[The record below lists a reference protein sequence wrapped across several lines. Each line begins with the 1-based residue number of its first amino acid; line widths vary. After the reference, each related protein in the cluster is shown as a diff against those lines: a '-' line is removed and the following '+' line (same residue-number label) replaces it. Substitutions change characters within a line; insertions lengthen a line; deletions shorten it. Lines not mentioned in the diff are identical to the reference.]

1 MEESEMN
8 RSSMS
13 ILARILAEKNNM
25 TISEAETFIKQ
36 MFEVANSVMQADKQL
51 KIRWLGTFK
60 VMSVKDR
67 ESVDVNT
74 GERIVIGG
82 RDKITFTPDNI
93 LKEIVNKPFAQFE
106 TVVVND
112 GVDFSEIDRKFAFE
126 AKEEVSA
133 SSDEQQ
139 TAEESESLP
148 VDKVESIPAV
158 AAMPDEPKVK
168 EEDAVSEVTVQVE
181 DLSVVSEQTEAP
193 ISEIVEKEQP
203 VADVQEPEPPV
214 SQVQESDQPA
224 AVNLSEPSV
233 ADVEEPELPVVKE
246 APVLTVNASSV
257 LEETVVSRP
266 ETKAPV
272 SQTKQTVPAGNP
284 ENAVEEEEDDEDSS
298 SDRKHYFMLPRYVIS
313 VAVILIL
320 LLIGGIGWFAFN
332 YGKMQAQR
340 NHLALQLEEMQ
351 KVRMAKDSL
360 AQAQKD
366 DLRTKALQDSA
377 RLAQSAEVLNGVDK
391 QNAAAQSD
399 SLRKVA
405 AAKETSSKQQAEVT
419 KQKAA
424 ETVAKQKTLKEAKQ
438 KAEVLAA
445 SKYDADPRVRTG
457 AYRILGVDHTIVAK
471 SGQTLGSI
479 SKLYLGPGMECYL
492 EAVNG
497 GAIDVKAGQKIH
509 IPKLALKKKK

>member
-133 SSDEQQ
+133 SSEEQQ
-139 TAEESESLP
+139 TAEESESSP

-168 EEDAVSEVTVQVE
+168 EEDALSEVTVQVE
-181 DLSVVSEQTEAP
+181 DLSVVSEQAEVP

-203 VADVQEPEPPV
+203 VADVQEPE
-214 SQVQESDQPA
+214 Q
-224 AVNLSEPSV
+224 
-233 ADVEEPELPVVKE
+233 PVVKE
-246 APVLTVNASSV
+246 APVQPVTASSV
-257 LEETVVSRP
+257 QEETVVSRP
-266 ETKAPV
+266 ETMAPV
-272 SQTKQTVPAGNP
+272 SQTKQTVPADNP
-284 ENAVEEEEDDEDSS
+284 ENAVEEEEDDEVSS

-340 NHLALQLEEMQ
+340 NHLALQLEKMQ

-360 AQAQKD
+360 AQTQKD

-377 RLAQSAEVLNGVDK
+377 RLAQSAELLNGVDE
-391 QNAAAQSD
+391 QNATAQSD
-399 SLRKVA
+399 NLRKVA
-405 AAKETSSKQQAEVT
+405 AAKETASKQQTEVT

-424 ETVAKQKTLKEAKQ
+424 EAAVKQKTLKEAKQ
-438 KAEVLAA
+438 KAEAQAA

-471 SGQTLGSI
+471 SGQTLSSI

-497 GAIDVKAGQKIH
+497 GAIDVKTGQKIH
-509 IPKLALKKKK
+509 IPKLVLKKKK

>member
-1 MEESEMN
+1 MN

-25 TISEAETFIKQ
+25 TISEAEAFIKQ
-36 MFEVANSVMQADKQL
+36 MFDVANGVMQADKQL

-60 VMSVKDR
+60 VTSVKDR

-74 GERIVIGG
+74 GERIIIGG

-133 SSDEQQ
+133 PSDEQQ
-139 TAEESESLP
+139 IAEESEISP
-148 VDKVESIPAV
+148 VDKAESIPAV
-158 AAMPDEPKVK
+158 AEISDESELK
-168 EEDAVSEVTVQVE
+168 EDVVSGVTVQVE
-181 DLSVVSEQTEAP
+181 DLSVVSEEAEVP
-193 ISEIVEKEQP
+193 VSEIKEKVQLHADAQESEQP
-203 VADVQEPEPPV
+203 VSKVREPELP
-214 SQVQESDQPA
+214 D
-224 AVNLSEPSV
+224 AVNLSEQSV
-233 ADVEEPELPVVKE
+233 AEVKEPEQPVVKE
-246 APVLTVNASSV
+246 VLVQSVTASSV
-257 LEETVVSRP
+257 QEETVVSRP
-266 ETKAPV
+266 EKMAPV
-272 SQTKQTVPAGNP
+272 SQTKQAVPVGNP
-284 ENAVEEEEDDEDSS
+284 ENTVEEDDEESS

-313 VAVILIL
+313 VAVILIF

-377 RLAQSAEVLNGVDK
+377 RLAQSAEVLNGVDE

-399 SLRKVA
+399 SLRKAV
-405 AAKETSSKQQAEVT
+405 AAKEIVSKQQTE
-419 KQKAA
+419 
-424 ETVAKQKTLKEAKQ
+424 VAKQKALKEAKQ
-438 KAEVLAA
+438 KVEVQAA

-457 AYRILGVDHTIVAK
+457 AYRILGVDHSIVAK
-471 SGQTLGSI
+471 SGQTLSSI

>member
-1 MEESEMN
+1 MN

-133 SSDEQQ
+133 SSEEQQ
-139 TAEESESLP
+139 TAEESESSP
-148 VDKVESIPAV
+148 VDKSETIPAV
-158 AAMPDEPKVK
+158 AEMSDESELK
-168 EEDAVSEVTVQVE
+168 EDAVSEVTVQVE
-181 DLSVVSEQTEAP
+181 DLSVVSEQAEVP

-246 APVLTVNASSV
+246 APVQSVTESSV
-257 LEETVVSRP
+257 QEETVVSRP

-284 ENAVEEEEDDEDSS
+284 ENAVEEEEDDEVSS

-351 KVRMAKDSL
+351 KARMAKDSL
-360 AQAQKD
+360 AQTQKD

-377 RLAQSAEVLNGVDK
+377 RLAQSAEVLNGVDE
-391 QNAAAQSD
+391 QNAAAQAD

-405 AAKETSSKQQAEVT
+405 AAKETASKQQTEVT
-419 KQKAA
+419 KQKVAEAA
-424 ETVAKQKTLKEAKQ
+424 VKQKTLKEAKQ
-438 KAEVLAA
+438 KAEAQAA

-479 SKLYLGPGMECYL
+479 SKLYLGPGMECYF

>member
-1 MEESEMN
+1 M
-8 RSSMS
+8 
-13 ILARILAEKNNM
+13 
-25 TISEAETFIKQ
+25 
-36 MFEVANSVMQADKQL
+36 
-51 KIRWLGTFK
+51 
-60 VMSVKDR
+60 
-67 ESVDVNT
+67 
-74 GERIVIGG
+74 
-82 RDKITFTPDNI
+82 
-93 LKEIVNKPFAQFE
+93 
-106 TVVVND
+106 
-112 GVDFSEIDRKFAFE
+112 
-126 AKEEVSA
+126 SA

-139 TAEESESLP
+139 AAEESESSP

-181 DLSVVSEQTEAP
+181 DLSVVSEEAEVP
-193 ISEIVEKEQP
+193 VSEIKEKEQP

-246 APVLTVNASSV
+246 APVQTVNASSV
-257 LEETVVSRP
+257 QEETVVSRP

-272 SQTKQTVPAGNP
+272 SQTKQTVPADNP
-284 ENAVEEEEDDEDSS
+284 ENAVEEEEDDEVSS

-377 RLAQSAEVLNGVDK
+377 RLAQSAEVLNGVDE
-391 QNAAAQSD
+391 QNAAAQAD

-405 AAKETSSKQQAEVT
+405 AARRQPLSNRLRLPSRKLLKLQSS
-419 KQKAA
+419 
-424 ETVAKQKTLKEAKQ
+424 
-438 KAEVLAA
+438 
-445 SKYDADPRVRTG
+445 R
-457 AYRILGVDHTIVAK
+457 
-471 SGQTLGSI
+471 
-479 SKLYLGPGMECYL
+479 KL
-492 EAVNG
+492 
-497 GAIDVKAGQKIH
+497 
-509 IPKLALKKKK
+509 

>member
-1 MEESEMN
+1 MN

-25 TISEAETFIKQ
+25 TISEAEAFIKQ
-36 MFEVANSVMQADKQL
+36 MFDVANGVMQADKQL

-60 VMSVKDR
+60 VTFVKDR

-74 GERIVIGG
+74 GERIIIGG

-133 SSDEQQ
+133 PSDEQQ
-139 TAEESESLP
+139 IAEESETSP
-148 VDKVESIPAV
+148 VDKAESIPVV
-158 AAMPDEPKVK
+158 AEMSDESELK
-168 EEDAVSEVTVQVE
+168 EDVVSGVTVQVE
-181 DLSVVSEQTEAP
+181 DLSVVSEEAEVP
-193 ISEIVEKEQP
+193 VSEIKEKEQLLADAQESEQP
-203 VADVQEPEPPV
+203 VSKVREPELP
-214 SQVQESDQPA
+214 D
-224 AVNLSEPSV
+224 AVNLSEQSV
-233 ADVEEPELPVVKE
+233 AEVKEPEQPVVKE
-246 APVLTVNASSV
+246 VLVQSVTASSV
-257 LEETVVSRP
+257 QEETVVSRP
-266 ETKAPV
+266 ETRAPV
-272 SQTKQTVPAGNP
+272 SQTKQAVPVGNP
-284 ENAVEEEEDDEDSS
+284 ENTVEEDDEESS

-377 RLAQSAEVLNGVDK
+377 RLAQSAEVLNGVDE

-399 SLRKVA
+399 SLRKAV
-405 AAKETSSKQQAEVT
+405 AAKEIVSKQQTE
-419 KQKAA
+419 
-424 ETVAKQKTLKEAKQ
+424 VAKQKALKEAKQ
-438 KAEVLAA
+438 KVEVQAA

-457 AYRILGVDHTIVAK
+457 AYRILGVDHSIVAK
-471 SGQTLGSI
+471 SGQTLSSI

-497 GAIDVKAGQKIH
+497 GAIDVQAGQKIH

>member
-1 MEESEMN
+1 MN

-25 TISEAETFIKQ
+25 TISEAEAFIKQ
-36 MFEVANSVMQADKQL
+36 MFDVANGVMQADKQL

-60 VMSVKDR
+60 VTSVKDR

-74 GERIVIGG
+74 GERIIIGG

-133 SSDEQQ
+133 PSDEQQ
-139 TAEESESLP
+139 IAEESETSP
-148 VDKVESIPAV
+148 VDKAECIPAV
-158 AAMPDEPKVK
+158 AEMSDESEQK
-168 EEDAVSEVTVQVE
+168 ENVVSGVTVQVE
-181 DLSVVSEQTEAP
+181 DLSVVSEEAEVP
-193 ISEIVEKEQP
+193 VSEIKEKEQL
-203 VADVQEPEPPV
+203 VADAQESEQPV
-214 SQVQESDQPA
+214 SKVRESELPD
-224 AVNLSEPSV
+224 AVNLSEQSV
-233 ADVEEPELPVVKE
+233 AEVKEPEQPVVKE
-246 APVLTVNASSV
+246 VLVQSVTASSV
-257 LEETVVSRP
+257 QEETVVSRP
-266 ETKAPV
+266 EKMAPV
-272 SQTKQTVPAGNP
+272 SQTKQAVPVGNP
-284 ENAVEEEEDDEDSS
+284 ENTVEEDDEESS

-377 RLAQSAEVLNGVDK
+377 RLAQSAEVLNGVGE

-399 SLRKVA
+399 SLRKAV
-405 AAKETSSKQQAEVT
+405 AAKEIVSKQQTE
-419 KQKAA
+419 
-424 ETVAKQKTLKEAKQ
+424 VAKQKALKEAKQ
-438 KAEVLAA
+438 KVEVQAA

-471 SGQTLGSI
+471 SGQTLSSI

>member
-133 SSDEQQ
+133 PSDEQQ
-139 TAEESESLP
+139 ITEESETSP
-148 VDKVESIPAV
+148 VDKSETIPAV
-158 AAMPDEPKVK
+158 AEISDEPELK
-168 EEDAVSEVTVQVE
+168 EDAVSGVTVQLE
-181 DLSVVSEQTEAP
+181 DLSVVSEEAEEP
-193 ISEIVEKEQP
+193 VSEIEEKEQP
-203 VADVQEPEPPV
+203 VADA
-214 SQVQESDQPA
+214 QESEQ
-224 AVNLSEPSV
+224 
-233 ADVEEPELPVVKE
+233 PVVKE
-246 APVLTVNASSV
+246 APVQTVNASSV
-257 LEETVVSRP
+257 LEETAACRP

-284 ENAVEEEEDDEDSS
+284 ENAVEEEEDDEASS

-360 AQAQKD
+360 AQTQTD

-377 RLAQSAEVLNGVDK
+377 RLAQSAEVLNGVDEH
-391 QNAAAQSD
+391 NAAAQAD

-405 AAKETSSKQQAEVT
+405 AAKETASKQQAEVT
-419 KQKAA
+419 KQKVAEAA
-424 ETVAKQKTLKEAKQ
+424 GKQKTLKEAKQ
-438 KAEVLAA
+438 KAEAQAA

-471 SGQTLGSI
+471 SGQTLSCI

>member
-126 AKEEVSA
+126 AKEEVST

-139 TAEESESLP
+139 TAEESESSP

-181 DLSVVSEQTEAP
+181 DLSVVSEEAEVP
-193 ISEIVEKEQP
+193 VSEIKEKEQP

-246 APVLTVNASSV
+246 APVQTVNASSV
-257 LEETVVSRP
+257 QEETVVSRP

-284 ENAVEEEEDDEDSS
+284 ENAVEEEEDDEVSS

-320 LLIGGIGWFAFN
+320 VLIGGIGWFAFN

-360 AQAQKD
+360 AQTQKD

-377 RLAQSAEVLNGVDK
+377 RLAQSAEVLNGVDE
-391 QNAAAQSD
+391 QNAAAQAD

-405 AAKETSSKQQAEVT
+405 AAKETASKQQAEVA

-424 ETVAKQKTLKEAKQ
+424 EAVAKQKALKEAKQ
-438 KAEVLAA
+438 KVEVQAA

-471 SGQTLGSI
+471 SGQTLSSI

>member
-1 MEESEMN
+1 MN

-25 TISEAETFIKQ
+25 TISEAEAFIKQ
-36 MFEVANSVMQADKQL
+36 MFDVANGVMQSDKQL

-60 VMSVKDR
+60 VTSVKDR

-74 GERIVIGG
+74 GERIIIGG

-133 SSDEQQ
+133 PSDEQQ
-139 TAEESESLP
+139 IAEESETSP
-148 VDKVESIPAV
+148 VDKAESIPVV
-158 AAMPDEPKVK
+158 AEMSDESELK
-168 EEDAVSEVTVQVE
+168 EDVVSGVTVQVE
-181 DLSVVSEQTEAP
+181 DLSVVSEEAEVP
-193 ISEIVEKEQP
+193 VSEIKEKEQLL
-203 VADVQEPEPPV
+203 ADAQEPE
-214 SQVQESDQPA
+214 Q
-224 AVNLSEPSV
+224 
-233 ADVEEPELPVVKE
+233 PVVKE
-246 APVLTVNASSV
+246 VLVQSVTASSV
-257 LEETVVSRP
+257 QEETVVSRP
-266 ETKAPV
+266 EKMAPV
-272 SQTKQTVPAGNP
+272 SQTKQAVPVGNP
-284 ENAVEEEEDDEDSS
+284 ENTVEEDDEESL

-377 RLAQSAEVLNGVDK
+377 RLAQSAEVLNGVDE

-399 SLRKVA
+399 SLRKAV
-405 AAKETSSKQQAEVT
+405 AAKEIVSKQQTE
-419 KQKAA
+419 
-424 ETVAKQKTLKEAKQ
+424 VAKQKALKEAKQ
-438 KAEVLAA
+438 KVEVQAA

-457 AYRILGVDHTIVAK
+457 AYRILGVDHSIVAK
-471 SGQTLGSI
+471 SGQTLSSI

>member
-1 MEESEMN
+1 MN

-13 ILARILAEKNNM
+13 ILARILSEKNNM
-25 TISEAETFIKQ
+25 TISEAEAFIKQ
-36 MFEVANSVMQADKQL
+36 MFDVANGVMQADKQL

-60 VMSVKDR
+60 VTSVKDR

-74 GERIVIGG
+74 GERIIIGG

-133 SSDEQQ
+133 PSDEQQ
-139 TAEESESLP
+139 IAEESETSP
-148 VDKVESIPAV
+148 VDKAESIPAV
-158 AAMPDEPKVK
+158 AEMSDESELK
-168 EEDAVSEVTVQVE
+168 EDVVYGVTVQVE
-181 DLSVVSEQTEAP
+181 DLSVVSEEAEVP
-193 ISEIVEKEQP
+193 VSEIKEKEQLLADAQESEQP
-203 VADVQEPEPPV
+203 VSKVREPELP
-214 SQVQESDQPA
+214 D
-224 AVNLSEPSV
+224 AVNLSEQSV
-233 ADVEEPELPVVKE
+233 AEVKEPEQPVVKE
-246 APVLTVNASSV
+246 VLVQSVTASSIQ
-257 LEETVVSRP
+257 EETVVSRP
-266 ETKAPV
+266 ETRAPV
-272 SQTKQTVPAGNP
+272 SQTKQAVPVGNP
-284 ENAVEEEEDDEDSS
+284 ENTVEEDDEESS

-313 VAVILIL
+313 VAVILML

-377 RLAQSAEVLNGVDK
+377 RLAQSAEVLNGVDE

-399 SLRKVA
+399 SLRKAV
-405 AAKETSSKQQAEVT
+405 AAKEIVSKQQTE
-419 KQKAA
+419 
-424 ETVAKQKTLKEAKQ
+424 VAKQKALKEAKQ
-438 KAEVLAA
+438 KVEVQAA

-457 AYRILGVDHTIVAK
+457 AYRILGVDHSIVAK
-471 SGQTLGSI
+471 SGQTLSSI

>member
-1 MEESEMN
+1 MN

-25 TISEAETFIKQ
+25 TISEAEAFIKQ
-36 MFEVANSVMQADKQL
+36 MFDVANGVMQADKQL

-60 VMSVKDR
+60 VTSVKDR

-74 GERIVIGG
+74 GERIIIGG

-133 SSDEQQ
+133 PSDEQQ
-139 TAEESESLP
+139 IAEESETSP
-148 VDKVESIPAV
+148 VDKAESIPAV
-158 AAMPDEPKVK
+158 AEMSDESELK
-168 EEDAVSEVTVQVE
+168 EDVVYGVTVQVE
-181 DLSVVSEQTEAP
+181 DLSVVSEEAEVP
-193 ISEIVEKEQP
+193 VSEIKEKEQLLADAQESEQP
-203 VADVQEPEPPV
+203 VSKVREPELP
-214 SQVQESDQPA
+214 D
-224 AVNLSEPSV
+224 AVNLSEQSV
-233 ADVEEPELPVVKE
+233 VEVKEPEQPVVKE
-246 APVLTVNASSV
+246 VLVQSVTASSV
-257 LEETVVSRP
+257 QEETVVSRP
-266 ETKAPV
+266 ETRAPV
-272 SQTKQTVPAGNP
+272 SQTKQAVPVGNP
-284 ENAVEEEEDDEDSS
+284 ENTVEEDDEESS

-313 VAVILIL
+313 VAVILML

-377 RLAQSAEVLNGVDK
+377 RLAQSAEVLNGVDE

-399 SLRKVA
+399 SLRKAV
-405 AAKETSSKQQAEVT
+405 AAKEIVSKQQTE
-419 KQKAA
+419 
-424 ETVAKQKTLKEAKQ
+424 VAKQKALKEAKQ
-438 KAEVLAA
+438 KVEVQAA

-457 AYRILGVDHTIVAK
+457 AYRILGVDHSIVAK
-471 SGQTLGSI
+471 SGQTLSSI

>member
-133 SSDEQQ
+133 PSDEQQ
-139 TAEESESLP
+139 ITEESETSP
-148 VDKVESIPAV
+148 VDKSETIPAV
-158 AAMPDEPKVK
+158 AEISDEPELK
-168 EEDAVSEVTVQVE
+168 EDAVSEVTVQVE
-181 DLSVVSEQTEAP
+181 DLSVVSEVAEVP
-193 ISEIVEKEQP
+193 VSEIKEKGLL
-203 VADVQEPEPPV
+203 VADAQESEPPV
-214 SQVQESDQPA
+214 SQVQEPELPDT
-224 AVNLSEPSV
+224 VNLSEPSV
-233 ADVEEPELPVVKE
+233 ADVEEPELPVAKE
-246 APVLTVNASSV
+246 APVKTVNASSV
-257 LEETVVSRP
+257 LEETAACRP

-284 ENAVEEEEDDEDSS
+284 ENAVEEEEDDEASS

-377 RLAQSAEVLNGVDK
+377 RLAQSAEVLNGVDE

-399 SLRKVA
+399 SLRKAV
-405 AAKETSSKQQAEVT
+405 AAKEIVSKQQTE
-419 KQKAA
+419 
-424 ETVAKQKTLKEAKQ
+424 VAKQKALKEAKQ
-438 KAEVLAA
+438 KVEVQAA

-457 AYRILGVDHTIVAK
+457 AYRILGVDHSIVAK
-471 SGQTLGSI
+471 SGQTLSSI

>member
-139 TAEESESLP
+139 TAEESESSP

-168 EEDAVSEVTVQVE
+168 EEDAVSEVTVHVE
-181 DLSVVSEQTEAP
+181 DLSVVSEQAEAP

-203 VADVQEPEPPV
+203 VADGQEPEPPV

-246 APVLTVNASSV
+246 APVQSVTASSV
-257 LEETVVSRP
+257 QEETVVSRP

-272 SQTKQTVPAGNP
+272 SQTKQPVPVGNP
-284 ENAVEEEEDDEDSS
+284 ENTVEEDDEDSS

-320 LLIGGIGWFAFN
+320 VLIGGIGWFAFN

-351 KVRMAKDSL
+351 KARMAKDSL
-360 AQAQKD
+360 AQTQKD

-377 RLAQSAEVLNGVDK
+377 RLAQSAEVLNGVDE
-391 QNAAAQSD
+391 QNAAAQAD

-405 AAKETSSKQQAEVT
+405 AAKESASKQQTEVA

-424 ETVAKQKTLKEAKQ
+424 EAVAKQKTLKEAKL
-438 KAEVLAA
+438 KAEAQAA

-471 SGQTLGSI
+471 SGQTLSSI

>member
-8 RSSMS
+8 RSSLS
-13 ILARILAEKNNM
+13 ILARVLAEKNNM
-25 TISEAETFIKQ
+25 TISEAEAFIKQ
-36 MFEVANSVMQADKQL
+36 MFDVANGVMQSDKQL

-60 VMSVKDR
+60 VTSVKDR

-74 GERIVIGG
+74 GERIIIGG

-133 SSDEQQ
+133 PSDEQQ
-139 TAEESESLP
+139 IAEESETSP
-148 VDKVESIPAV
+148 VDKAESIPVV
-158 AAMPDEPKVK
+158 AEMSDESVLK
-168 EEDAVSEVTVQVE
+168 EDVVSEVTVQVE
-181 DLSVVSEQTEAP
+181 DLSVVSEEAEVP
-193 ISEIVEKEQP
+193 VSEIKEKEQL
-203 VADVQEPEPPV
+203 VADAQESEQPV
-214 SQVQESDQPA
+214 SKVREPKLPD
-224 AVNLSEPSV
+224 AVNLSEQSV
-233 ADVEEPELPVVKE
+233 ADAQEPEQPVVKE
-246 APVLTVNASSV
+246 VLVQSVPASSV
-257 LEETVVSRP
+257 QEETVVSRP
-266 ETKAPV
+266 ETMAPV
-272 SQTKQTVPAGNP
+272 SQTKQAVPVGNP
-284 ENAVEEEEDDEDSS
+284 ENAVEEEEDDEESS

-377 RLAQSAEVLNGVDK
+377 RLAQSAEVLNGVDE

-399 SLRKVA
+399 SLRKAV
-405 AAKETSSKQQAEVT
+405 AAKEIVSKQQTE
-419 KQKAA
+419 
-424 ETVAKQKTLKEAKQ
+424 VAKQKALKEAKQ
-438 KAEVLAA
+438 KVEVQAA

-457 AYRILGVDHTIVAK
+457 AYRILGVDHSIVAK
-471 SGQTLGSI
+471 SGQTLSSI

-497 GAIDVKAGQKIH
+497 GAIDVKVGQKIH

>member
-1 MEESEMN
+1 MN

-25 TISEAETFIKQ
+25 TISEAEAFIKQ
-36 MFEVANSVMQADKQL
+36 MFDVANGVMQADKQL

-60 VMSVKDR
+60 VTSVKDR

-74 GERIVIGG
+74 GERIIIGG

-133 SSDEQQ
+133 PSDEQQ
-139 TAEESESLP
+139 IAEESETSP
-148 VDKVESIPAV
+148 VDKAESIPAI
-158 AAMPDEPKVK
+158 AEMSDESVLK
-168 EEDAVSEVTVQVE
+168 EDVVSEVTVQVE
-181 DLSVVSEQTEAP
+181 DLSVVSEEAEVP
-193 ISEIVEKEQP
+193 VSEIKEKEQLLADAQESEQP
-203 VADVQEPEPPV
+203 VSKVREPELP
-214 SQVQESDQPA
+214 D
-224 AVNLSEPSV
+224 AVNLSEQSV
-233 ADVEEPELPVVKE
+233 ADAQEPEQPVVKE
-246 APVLTVNASSV
+246 VLVQSVTASSV
-257 LEETVVSRP
+257 QEETGVSRP
-266 ETKAPV
+266 EKMAPV
-272 SQTKQTVPAGNP
+272 SQTKQAVPVGNP
-284 ENAVEEEEDDEDSS
+284 ENTVEEDDEESS

-377 RLAQSAEVLNGVDK
+377 RLAQSAEVLNGVDE

-399 SLRKVA
+399 SLRKAV
-405 AAKETSSKQQAEVT
+405 AAKEIVSKQQTE
-419 KQKAA
+419 
-424 ETVAKQKTLKEAKQ
+424 VAKRKALKEAKQ
-438 KAEVLAA
+438 KVEVQAA

-457 AYRILGVDHTIVAK
+457 AYRILGVDHSIVAK
-471 SGQTLGSI
+471 SGQTLSSI

>member
-1 MEESEMN
+1 MN

-36 MFEVANSVMQADKQL
+36 MFEVANGVMQADKLL

-126 AKEEVSA
+126 AKEEVST

-139 TAEESESLP
+139 TAEESESSP

-168 EEDAVSEVTVQVE
+168 EEDAVSEVIVQVE
-181 DLSVVSEQTEAP
+181 DLSVVSEQAEAP

-233 ADVEEPELPVVKE
+233 ADVEEPELQVVKE
-246 APVLTVNASSV
+246 APVQSVTESSV
-257 LEETVVSRP
+257 QEETVVSRP

-284 ENAVEEEEDDEDSS
+284 ENAVEEEEDDEVSS

-360 AQAQKD
+360 AQTQKD

-399 SLRKVA
+399 SLRKA
-405 AAKETSSKQQAEVT
+405 ATAKESASKQQAEVT

-424 ETVAKQKTLKEAKQ
+424 EAVAKQKTLKEAKQ
-438 KAEVLAA
+438 KAEVQAA

-471 SGQTLGSI
+471 SGQTLSSI

>member
-1 MEESEMN
+1 MN

-25 TISEAETFIKQ
+25 TILEAEAFIKQ
-36 MFEVANSVMQADKQL
+36 MFDVANGVMQADKQL

-60 VMSVKDR
+60 VTSVKDR

-74 GERIVIGG
+74 GERIIIGG

-133 SSDEQQ
+133 PSDEQQ
-139 TAEESESLP
+139 IAEESETSP
-148 VDKVESIPAV
+148 VDKAESIPVV
-158 AAMPDEPKVK
+158 AEMSDESELK
-168 EEDAVSEVTVQVE
+168 EDVVSGVTVQVE
-181 DLSVVSEQTEAP
+181 DLSVVSEEAEVP
-193 ISEIVEKEQP
+193 VSEIKEKEQL
-203 VADVQEPEPPV
+203 VADAQESEQPVSKVREPELP
-214 SQVQESDQPA
+214 D
-224 AVNLSEPSV
+224 AVNLSKQSV
-233 ADVEEPELPVVKE
+233 AEVKEPEQPVVKE
-246 APVLTVNASSV
+246 VLVQSVTASSV
-257 LEETVVSRP
+257 QEETVVSRP
-266 ETKAPV
+266 EKMAPV
-272 SQTKQTVPAGNP
+272 SQTKQAVPVGNP
-284 ENAVEEEEDDEDSS
+284 ENIVEEDDEESS

-377 RLAQSAEVLNGVDK
+377 RLAQSAEVLNGVDE

-399 SLRKVA
+399 SLRKAV
-405 AAKETSSKQQAEVT
+405 AAKEIVSKQQTE
-419 KQKAA
+419 
-424 ETVAKQKTLKEAKQ
+424 VAKQKALKEAKQ
-438 KAEVLAA
+438 KVEVQAA

-457 AYRILGVDHTIVAK
+457 AYRILGVDHSIVAK
-471 SGQTLGSI
+471 SGQTLSSI

>member
-1 MEESEMN
+1 MN

-25 TISEAETFIKQ
+25 TISEAEAFIKQ
-36 MFEVANSVMQADKQL
+36 MFDVANGVMQSDKQL

-60 VMSVKDR
+60 VTSVKDR

-74 GERIVIGG
+74 GERIIIGG

-133 SSDEQQ
+133 PSDEQQ
-139 TAEESESLP
+139 ITEESETSP
-148 VDKVESIPAV
+148 VDKAESIPAV
-158 AAMPDEPKVK
+158 AEMSDESELK
-168 EEDAVSEVTVQVE
+168 EDVVSGVTVQVE
-181 DLSVVSEQTEAP
+181 DLSVVSEEAEVP
-193 ISEIVEKEQP
+193 VSEIKEKEQLL
-203 VADVQEPEPPV
+203 ADAQEPE
-214 SQVQESDQPA
+214 Q
-224 AVNLSEPSV
+224 
-233 ADVEEPELPVVKE
+233 PVVKE
-246 APVLTVNASSV
+246 VLVQSVTASSV
-257 LEETVVSRP
+257 QEETVVSRP
-266 ETKAPV
+266 EKMAPV
-272 SQTKQTVPAGNP
+272 SQTKQAVPVGNP
-284 ENAVEEEEDDEDSS
+284 ENTVEEDDEESS

-377 RLAQSAEVLNGVDK
+377 RLAQSAEVLNGVDE

-399 SLRKVA
+399 SLRKAV
-405 AAKETSSKQQAEVT
+405 AAKEIVSKQQTE
-419 KQKAA
+419 
-424 ETVAKQKTLKEAKQ
+424 VAKQKALKEAKQ
-438 KAEVLAA
+438 KVEVQAA

-457 AYRILGVDHTIVAK
+457 AYRILGVDHSIVAK
-471 SGQTLGSI
+471 SGQTLSSI

>member
-1 MEESEMN
+1 MN

-25 TISEAETFIKQ
+25 TISEAEAFIKQ
-36 MFEVANSVMQADKQL
+36 MFDVANGVMQADKQL

-60 VMSVKDR
+60 VTSVKDR

-74 GERIVIGG
+74 GERIIIGG

-126 AKEEVSA
+126 DKEEVSA
-133 SSDEQQ
+133 PSDEQHI
-139 TAEESESLP
+139 AEESETSP

-158 AAMPDEPKVK
+158 AEISDESELK
-168 EEDAVSEVTVQVE
+168 EDVVSGVTVQVE
-181 DLSVVSEQTEAP
+181 DLSVVSEEAEVP
-193 ISEIVEKEQP
+193 VSEIKEKEQL
-203 VADVQEPEPPV
+203 VADAQESEQPVSKVREPELP
-214 SQVQESDQPA
+214 D
-224 AVNLSEPSV
+224 AVNLSEQSV
-233 ADVEEPELPVVKE
+233 AEVKEPEQPVVKE
-246 APVLTVNASSV
+246 VIVQSVTASSV
-257 LEETVVSRP
+257 QEETVVSRP
-266 ETKAPV
+266 EKMAPV
-272 SQTKQTVPAGNP
+272 SQTKQAALVGNP
-284 ENAVEEEEDDEDSS
+284 ENTVEEDDEESS

-360 AQAQKD
+360 VQAQKD

-377 RLAQSAEVLNGVDK
+377 RLAQSAEVLNGVDE

-399 SLRKVA
+399 SLRKAV
-405 AAKETSSKQQAEVT
+405 AAKEIVSKQQTE
-419 KQKAA
+419 
-424 ETVAKQKTLKEAKQ
+424 VAKKKALKEAKQ
-438 KAEVLAA
+438 KVEVQAA

-457 AYRILGVDHTIVAK
+457 AYRILGVDHSIVAK
-471 SGQTLGSI
+471 SGQTLSSI

>member
-1 MEESEMN
+1 MN

-25 TISEAETFIKQ
+25 TISEAEAFIKQ
-36 MFEVANSVMQADKQL
+36 MFDVANGVMQADKQL

-60 VMSVKDR
+60 VTSVKDR

-74 GERIVIGG
+74 GERIIIGG

-133 SSDEQQ
+133 PSDEQQ
-139 TAEESESLP
+139 IAEESEISP
-148 VDKVESIPAV
+148 VDKAESIPAV
-158 AAMPDEPKVK
+158 AEISDESELK
-168 EEDAVSEVTVQVE
+168 EDVVSGVTVQVE
-181 DLSVVSEQTEAP
+181 DLSVVSEEAEVP
-193 ISEIVEKEQP
+193 VSEIKEKVQLHADAQESEQP
-203 VADVQEPEPPV
+203 VSKVREPELP
-214 SQVQESDQPA
+214 D
-224 AVNLSEPSV
+224 AVNLSEQSV
-233 ADVEEPELPVVKE
+233 AEVKEPEQPVVKE
-246 APVLTVNASSV
+246 VLVQSVTASSV
-257 LEETVVSRP
+257 QEETVVSRP
-266 ETKAPV
+266 EKMAPV
-272 SQTKQTVPAGNP
+272 SQTKQAVPFGNP
-284 ENAVEEEEDDEDSS
+284 ENNVEEDDEESS

-377 RLAQSAEVLNGVDK
+377 RLAQSAEVLNGVDE

-399 SLRKVA
+399 SLRKAV
-405 AAKETSSKQQAEVT
+405 AAKEIVSKQQTE
-419 KQKAA
+419 
-424 ETVAKQKTLKEAKQ
+424 VAKRKALKEAKQ
-438 KAEVLAA
+438 KVEVQAA

-457 AYRILGVDHTIVAK
+457 AYRILGVDHSIVAK
-471 SGQTLGSI
+471 SGQTLSSI

-509 IPKLALKKKK
+509 IPKLALKKKR

>member
-1 MEESEMN
+1 MN

-25 TISEAETFIKQ
+25 TILEAEAFIKQ
-36 MFEVANSVMQADKQL
+36 MFDVANGVMQADKQL

-60 VMSVKDR
+60 VTSVKDR

-74 GERIVIGG
+74 GERIIIGG

-133 SSDEQQ
+133 PSDEQQ
-139 TAEESESLP
+139 IAEESETSP
-148 VDKVESIPAV
+148 VDKAESIPVV
-158 AAMPDEPKVK
+158 AEMSDESELK
-168 EEDAVSEVTVQVE
+168 EDVVSGVTVQVE
-181 DLSVVSEQTEAP
+181 DLSVVSEEAEVP
-193 ISEIVEKEQP
+193 VSEIKEKEQL
-203 VADVQEPEPPV
+203 VADAQESEQPVSKVREPELP
-214 SQVQESDQPA
+214 D
-224 AVNLSEPSV
+224 AVNLSKQSV
-233 ADVEEPELPVVKE
+233 AEVKEPEQPVVKE
-246 APVLTVNASSV
+246 VLVQSVTASSV
-257 LEETVVSRP
+257 QEETVVSRP
-266 ETKAPV
+266 EKMAPV
-272 SQTKQTVPAGNP
+272 SQTKQAVPVGNP
-284 ENAVEEEEDDEDSS
+284 ENTVEEDDEESS

-313 VAVILIL
+313 VAVILIF

-377 RLAQSAEVLNGVDK
+377 RLAQSAEVLNGVDE

-399 SLRKVA
+399 SLRKAV
-405 AAKETSSKQQAEVT
+405 AAKEIVSKQQTE
-419 KQKAA
+419 
-424 ETVAKQKTLKEAKQ
+424 VAKQKALKEAKQ
-438 KAEVLAA
+438 KVEVQAA

-457 AYRILGVDHTIVAK
+457 AYRILGVDHSIVAK
-471 SGQTLGSI
+471 SGQTLSSI

>member
-158 AAMPDEPKVK
+158 ATMPDEPKVK

-181 DLSVVSEQTEAP
+181 DLSVVSEQAEAP

-233 ADVEEPELPVVKE
+233 AEVEEPELPVVKE
-246 APVLTVNASSV
+246 APVQSVTESSV
-257 LEETVVSRP
+257 QEETVVSRP

-272 SQTKQTVPAGNP
+272 SQTKQPVPVGNP
-284 ENAVEEEEDDEDSS
+284 ENTVEEDDEDSS

-320 LLIGGIGWFAFN
+320 VLIGGIGWFAFN

-351 KVRMAKDSL
+351 KARMAKDSL
-360 AQAQKD
+360 AQTQKD

-377 RLAQSAEVLNGVDK
+377 RLAQSAEVLNGVDE
-391 QNAAAQSD
+391 QNATAQAD

-405 AAKETSSKQQAEVT
+405 AAKESASKQQTEVA

-424 ETVAKQKTLKEAKQ
+424 EAVAKQKTLKEAKL
-438 KAEVLAA
+438 KAEAQAA

-471 SGQTLGSI
+471 SGQTLSSI

>member
-1 MEESEMN
+1 MN

-25 TISEAETFIKQ
+25 TISEAEAFIKQ
-36 MFEVANSVMQADKQL
+36 MFDVANGVMQADKQL

-60 VMSVKDR
+60 VTSVKDR

-74 GERIVIGG
+74 GERIIIGG

-133 SSDEQQ
+133 PSDEQQ
-139 TAEESESLP
+139 IAEESETSP
-148 VDKVESIPAV
+148 VDKAESIPAV
-158 AAMPDEPKVK
+158 AEMSDESELK
-168 EEDAVSEVTVQVE
+168 EDVVYGVTVQVE
-181 DLSVVSEQTEAP
+181 DLSVVSEEAEVP
-193 ISEIVEKEQP
+193 VSEIKEKKQLLADAQESEQP
-203 VADVQEPEPPV
+203 VSKVR
-214 SQVQESDQPA
+214 
-224 AVNLSEPSV
+224 
-233 ADVEEPELPVVKE
+233 EPELPDAVNQSEQSVADAQEPEQPVVKE
-246 APVLTVNASSV
+246 VLVQSVTASSV
-257 LEETVVSRP
+257 QEETVVSRP
-266 ETKAPV
+266 EKMAPV
-272 SQTKQTVPAGNP
+272 SQTKQAVPVGNP
-284 ENAVEEEEDDEDSS
+284 ENTVEEDDEESS

-377 RLAQSAEVLNGVDK
+377 RLAQSAEVLNGVDE

-399 SLRKVA
+399 SLRKAV
-405 AAKETSSKQQAEVT
+405 AAKEIVSKQQTE
-419 KQKAA
+419 
-424 ETVAKQKTLKEAKQ
+424 VAKQKALKEAKQ
-438 KAEVLAA
+438 KVEVQAA

-457 AYRILGVDHTIVAK
+457 AYRILGVDHSIVAK
-471 SGQTLGSI
+471 SGQTLSSI

>member
-8 RSSMS
+8 RFSLS
-13 ILARILAEKNNM
+13 ILARVLAEKNNM

-74 GERIVIGG
+74 GERIIIGG

-133 SSDEQQ
+133 PSDEQQ
-139 TAEESESLP
+139 ITEESETSP
-148 VDKVESIPAV
+148 VDKSETIPAV
-158 AAMPDEPKVK
+158 AEISDEPELK
-168 EEDAVSEVTVQVE
+168 EYAVSGVTVQVE
-181 DLSVVSEQTEAP
+181 DLSVVSEEAEEP
-193 ISEIVEKEQP
+193 VSEIKEKGLL
-203 VADVQEPEPPV
+203 VADA
-214 SQVQESDQPA
+214 QESEQ
-224 AVNLSEPSV
+224 
-233 ADVEEPELPVVKE
+233 PVVKE
-246 APVLTVNASSV
+246 APVQTVNASSV
-257 LEETVVSRP
+257 LEETAACRP

-284 ENAVEEEEDDEDSS
+284 ENAVEEEEDDEASS

-360 AQAQKD
+360 AQTQTD

-377 RLAQSAEVLNGVDK
+377 RLAQSAEVLNGVDEH
-391 QNAAAQSD
+391 NAAAQAD

-405 AAKETSSKQQAEVT
+405 AAKETASKQQAEVT
-419 KQKAA
+419 KQKVAEAA
-424 ETVAKQKTLKEAKQ
+424 GKQKTLKEAKQ
-438 KAEVLAA
+438 KAEAQAA

-457 AYRILGVDHTIVAK
+457 AYRILGVDHSIVAK
-471 SGQTLGSI
+471 SGQTLSSI

>member
-1 MEESEMN
+1 MN

-25 TISEAETFIKQ
+25 TILEAEAFIKQ
-36 MFEVANSVMQADKQL
+36 MFDVANGVMQSDKQL

-60 VMSVKDR
+60 VTSVKDR

-74 GERIVIGG
+74 GERIIIGG

-133 SSDEQQ
+133 PSDEQQ
-139 TAEESESLP
+139 TAEESESSP
-148 VDKVESIPAV
+148 VDKSETIPAV
-158 AAMPDEPKVK
+158 AEISDEPELK
-168 EEDAVSEVTVQVE
+168 EDAVSGVTVQVE
-181 DLSVVSEQTEAP
+181 DLSVVSEEAEVP
-193 ISEIVEKEQP
+193 VSEIEEKEQP
-203 VADVQEPEPPV
+203 VADAQEPELP
-214 SQVQESDQPA
+214 DT
-224 AVNLSEPSV
+224 VNLSEPSV
-233 ADVEEPELPVVKE
+233 ADVEEPELPVAKE
-246 APVLTVNASSV
+246 APVQTVNASSV
-257 LEETVVSRP
+257 LEETAACLP

-284 ENAVEEEEDDEDSS
+284 ENAVEEEEDDEASS
-298 SDRKHYFMLPRYVIS
+298 SDRKHYFMLPHYVIS

-320 LLIGGIGWFAFN
+320 VLIGGIGWFAFN

-351 KVRMAKDSL
+351 KARMAKDSL
-360 AQAQKD
+360 AQTQKD

-377 RLAQSAEVLNGVDK
+377 RLAQSAEVLTGVDEH
-391 QNAAAQSD
+391 NAAAQAD
-399 SLRKVA
+399 SLRKAV
-405 AAKETSSKQQAEVT
+405 AAKEIVSKQQTE
-419 KQKAA
+419 
-424 ETVAKQKTLKEAKQ
+424 VAKQKALKEAKQ
-438 KAEVLAA
+438 KVEVQAV

-457 AYRILGVDHTIVAK
+457 AYRILGVDHSIVAK
-471 SGQTLGSI
+471 SGQTLSSI

>member
-1 MEESEMN
+1 MN

-25 TISEAETFIKQ
+25 TISEAEAFIKQ
-36 MFEVANSVMQADKQL
+36 MFDVANGVMQADKQL
-51 KIRWLGTFK
+51 KIKWLGTFK
-60 VMSVKDR
+60 VTSVKDR

-74 GERIVIGG
+74 GERIIIGG

-133 SSDEQQ
+133 PSDEQQ
-139 TAEESESLP
+139 IAEESETSP
-148 VDKVESIPAV
+148 VDKAESIPAV
-158 AAMPDEPKVK
+158 AEMSDESELK
-168 EEDAVSEVTVQVE
+168 EDVVSGVTVQVE
-181 DLSVVSEQTEAP
+181 NLSVVSEEAEVP
-193 ISEIVEKEQP
+193 VSEIKEKEQL
-203 VADVQEPEPPV
+203 VADAQESEQPVSKVREPELP
-214 SQVQESDQPA
+214 D
-224 AVNLSEPSV
+224 AVNLSEQSV
-233 ADVEEPELPVVKE
+233 AEVKEPEQPVVKE
-246 APVLTVNASSV
+246 VLVQSVTASSV
-257 LEETVVSRP
+257 QEETVVSRP
-266 ETKAPV
+266 EKMAPV
-272 SQTKQTVPAGNP
+272 SQTKQAVPVGNP
-284 ENAVEEEEDDEDSS
+284 ENTVEEDDEESS

-351 KVRMAKDSL
+351 KVRMEKDSL

-366 DLRTKALQDSA
+366 DMRTKALQDSA
-377 RLAQSAEVLNGVDK
+377 RLAQSAEVLNGVDE

-399 SLRKVA
+399 SLRKAV
-405 AAKETSSKQQAEVT
+405 AAKEIVSKQQTE
-419 KQKAA
+419 
-424 ETVAKQKTLKEAKQ
+424 VAKRKALKEAKQ
-438 KAEVLAA
+438 KVEVQAA

-457 AYRILGVDHTIVAK
+457 AYRILGVDHSIVAK
-471 SGQTLGSI
+471 SGQTLSSI

>member
-1 MEESEMN
+1 MN

-25 TISEAETFIKQ
+25 TISEAEAFIKQ
-36 MFEVANSVMQADKQL
+36 MFDVANGVMQADKQL

-60 VMSVKDR
+60 VTSVKDR

-74 GERIVIGG
+74 GERIIIGG

-133 SSDEQQ
+133 PSDEQQ
-139 TAEESESLP
+139 IAEESETSP
-148 VDKVESIPAV
+148 VDKAESIPAV
-158 AAMPDEPKVK
+158 AEMSDESELK
-168 EEDAVSEVTVQVE
+168 EDVVSGVTVQVE
-181 DLSVVSEQTEAP
+181 NLSVVSEEAEVP
-193 ISEIVEKEQP
+193 VSEIKEKEQL
-203 VADVQEPEPPV
+203 VADAQESEQPVSKVREPELP
-214 SQVQESDQPA
+214 D
-224 AVNLSEPSV
+224 AVNLSEQSV
-233 ADVEEPELPVVKE
+233 AEVKEPEQPVVKE
-246 APVLTVNASSV
+246 VLVQSVTASSV
-257 LEETVVSRP
+257 QEETVVSRP
-266 ETKAPV
+266 EKMAPV
-272 SQTKQTVPAGNP
+272 SQTKQAVPVGNP
-284 ENAVEEEEDDEDSS
+284 ENTVEEDDEESS

-351 KVRMAKDSL
+351 KVRMEKDSL

-366 DLRTKALQDSA
+366 DMRTKALQDSA
-377 RLAQSAEVLNGVDK
+377 RLAQSAEVLNGVDE

-399 SLRKVA
+399 SLRKAV
-405 AAKETSSKQQAEVT
+405 AAKEIVSKQQTE
-419 KQKAA
+419 
-424 ETVAKQKTLKEAKQ
+424 VAKRKALKEAKQ
-438 KAEVLAA
+438 KVEVQAA

-457 AYRILGVDHTIVAK
+457 AYRILGVDHSIVAK
-471 SGQTLGSI
+471 SGQTLSSI

>member
-1 MEESEMN
+1 MN

-25 TISEAETFIKQ
+25 TISEAEAFIKQ
-36 MFEVANSVMQADKQL
+36 MFDVANGVMQADKQL

-60 VMSVKDR
+60 VTSVKDR

-74 GERIVIGG
+74 GERIIIGG

-133 SSDEQQ
+133 PSDEQQ
-139 TAEESESLP
+139 IAEESEISP
-148 VDKVESIPAV
+148 VDKAESIPAV
-158 AAMPDEPKVK
+158 AEISDESALK
-168 EEDAVSEVTVQVE
+168 EDVVSGVTVQVE
-181 DLSVVSEQTEAP
+181 DLSVVSEEAEVP
-193 ISEIVEKEQP
+193 VSEIVEKEQP
-203 VADVQEPEPPV
+203 VADGQEPEPPV

-246 APVLTVNASSV
+246 APVQTVNASSV
-257 LEETVVSRP
+257 QEETVAYRP

-272 SQTKQTVPAGNP
+272 SQTKQAVPADNP
-284 ENAVEEEEDDEDSS
+284 GNAVEEEDEVSS

-340 NHLALQLEEMQ
+340 NHLALQLQEMQ

-377 RLAQSAEVLNGVDK
+377 RLAQSAEVLNGVDE

-399 SLRKVA
+399 SLRKAV
-405 AAKETSSKQQAEVT
+405 AAKEIVSKQQTE
-419 KQKAA
+419 
-424 ETVAKQKTLKEAKQ
+424 VAKQKALKEAKQ
-438 KAEVLAA
+438 KVEVQAA

-457 AYRILGVDHTIVAK
+457 AYRILGVDHSIVAK
-471 SGQTLGSI
+471 SGQTLSSI

>member
-1 MEESEMN
+1 MN

-126 AKEEVSA
+126 AKEEVST

-139 TAEESESLP
+139 TAEESESSP

-181 DLSVVSEQTEAP
+181 DLSVVSEQAEAP
-193 ISEIVEKEQP
+193 ISEIEEKEQP
-203 VADVQEPEPPV
+203 VADAQEPEPPV

-233 ADVEEPELPVVKE
+233 AEVEEPELPVVKE
-246 APVLTVNASSV
+246 APVQFVTESSV
-257 LEETVVSRP
+257 QEETVVSRP

-284 ENAVEEEEDDEDSS
+284 ENAVEEEEDDEVSS

-360 AQAQKD
+360 AQTQKD

-377 RLAQSAEVLNGVDK
+377 RLAQSAEVLNGVDE
-391 QNAAAQSD
+391 QNAAAQAD

-405 AAKETSSKQQAEVT
+405 AAKETASKQQTEVT
-419 KQKAA
+419 KQKVAEAA
-424 ETVAKQKTLKEAKQ
+424 VKQKTLKEAKQ
-438 KAEVLAA
+438 KAEAQAA

-457 AYRILGVDHTIVAK
+457 AYRILGVDQTIVAK

>member
-1 MEESEMN
+1 MN

-25 TISEAETFIKQ
+25 TISEAEAFIKQ
-36 MFEVANSVMQADKQL
+36 MFDVANGVMQADKQL

-60 VMSVKDR
+60 VTSVKDR

-74 GERIVIGG
+74 GERIIIGG

-133 SSDEQQ
+133 PSDEQQ
-139 TAEESESLP
+139 IAEESETSP
-148 VDKVESIPAV
+148 VDKAESIPAI
-158 AAMPDEPKVK
+158 AEMSDESVLK
-168 EEDAVSEVTVQVE
+168 EDVVSEVTVQVE
-181 DLSVVSEQTEAP
+181 DLSVVSEEAEVP
-193 ISEIVEKEQP
+193 VSEIKEKEQLLADAQESEQP
-203 VADVQEPEPPV
+203 VSKVREPELP
-214 SQVQESDQPA
+214 D
-224 AVNLSEPSV
+224 AVNLSEQSV
-233 ADVEEPELPVVKE
+233 ADAQEPEQPVVKE
-246 APVLTVNASSV
+246 VLVQSVTASSV
-257 LEETVVSRP
+257 QEETVVSRP
-266 ETKAPV
+266 EKMAPV
-272 SQTKQTVPAGNP
+272 SQTKQAVPVGNP
-284 ENAVEEEEDDEDSS
+284 ENTVEEDDEESS

-313 VAVILIL
+313 VAVILML

-377 RLAQSAEVLNGVDK
+377 RLAQSAEVLNGVDE

-399 SLRKVA
+399 SLRKAV
-405 AAKETSSKQQAEVT
+405 AAKEIVSKQHTE
-419 KQKAA
+419 
-424 ETVAKQKTLKEAKQ
+424 VAKQKALKVAKL
-438 KAEVLAA
+438 KVEVQAA

-457 AYRILGVDHTIVAK
+457 AYRILGVDHSIVAK
-471 SGQTLGSI
+471 SGQTLSSI

>member
-1 MEESEMN
+1 MN

-133 SSDEQQ
+133 PSDEQQ
-139 TAEESESLP
+139 ITEESETSP
-148 VDKVESIPAV
+148 VDKSETIPAV
-158 AAMPDEPKVK
+158 AEISDEPELK
-168 EEDAVSEVTVQVE
+168 EDAVSGVTVQLE
-181 DLSVVSEQTEAP
+181 DLSVVSEEAEEP
-193 ISEIVEKEQP
+193 VSEIEEKEQP
-203 VADVQEPEPPV
+203 VADA
-214 SQVQESDQPA
+214 QESEQ
-224 AVNLSEPSV
+224 
-233 ADVEEPELPVVKE
+233 PVVKE
-246 APVLTVNASSV
+246 APVQTVNASSV
-257 LEETVVSRP
+257 LEETAACRP

-284 ENAVEEEEDDEDSS
+284 ENAVEEEEDDEASS

-360 AQAQKD
+360 AQTQTD

-377 RLAQSAEVLNGVDK
+377 RLAQSAEVLNGVDEH
-391 QNAAAQSD
+391 NAAAQAD

-405 AAKETSSKQQAEVT
+405 AAKETASKQQAGVT
-419 KQKAA
+419 KQKVAEAA
-424 ETVAKQKTLKEAKQ
+424 GKQKTLKEAKQ
-438 KAEVLAA
+438 KAEAQAA

-471 SGQTLGSI
+471 SGQTLSSI

>member
-1 MEESEMN
+1 MN

-25 TISEAETFIKQ
+25 TISEAEAFIKQ
-36 MFEVANSVMQADKQL
+36 MFDVANGVMQADKQL

-60 VMSVKDR
+60 VTSVKDR

-74 GERIVIGG
+74 GERIIIGG

-133 SSDEQQ
+133 PSDEQQ
-139 TAEESESLP
+139 IAEESETSP
-148 VDKVESIPAV
+148 VDKAESIPAV
-158 AAMPDEPKVK
+158 AEMSDESALK
-168 EEDAVSEVTVQVE
+168 EDVVSGVTVQVE
-181 DLSVVSEQTEAP
+181 NLSVVSEEAEVP
-193 ISEIVEKEQP
+193 VSEIKEKEQL
-203 VADVQEPEPPV
+203 VADAQESEQPVSKVREPELP
-214 SQVQESDQPA
+214 D
-224 AVNLSEPSV
+224 AVNLSEQSV
-233 ADVEEPELPVVKE
+233 AEVKEPEQPVVKE
-246 APVLTVNASSV
+246 VLVQSVTASSV
-257 LEETVVSRP
+257 QEETVVSRP
-266 ETKAPV
+266 EKMAPV
-272 SQTKQTVPAGNP
+272 SQTKQAVPVGNP
-284 ENAVEEEEDDEDSS
+284 ENTVEEDDEESS

-351 KVRMAKDSL
+351 KVRMEKDSL

-366 DLRTKALQDSA
+366 DMRTKALQDSA
-377 RLAQSAEVLNGVDK
+377 RLAQSAEVLNGVDE

-399 SLRKVA
+399 SLRKAV
-405 AAKETSSKQQAEVT
+405 AAKEIVSKQQTE
-419 KQKAA
+419 
-424 ETVAKQKTLKEAKQ
+424 VAKRKALKEAKQ
-438 KAEVLAA
+438 KVEVQAA

-457 AYRILGVDHTIVAK
+457 AYRILGVDHSIVAK
-471 SGQTLGSI
+471 SGQTLSSI